1 MSYFTIKKIEKWS
14 NNQDI
19 SKLIDALNCENPEIR
34 KASILCLASIGDAL
48 ALESLQ
54 YIVDY
59 DNDEFVIITAEQA
72 IVSIQKTGIDSRINL
87 EPEQMQIAYNLNI
100 S

>member
-19 SKLIDALNCENPEIR
+19 SRLIDALNCEDSEIR
-34 KASILCLASIGDAL
+34 KASILSLGSIGDAV

-54 YIVDY
+54 YII
-59 DNDEFVIITAEQA
+59 DNDTDDFVKMTAEQA
-72 IVSIQKTGIDSRINL
+72 VVNIHKIGIDSRINL
-87 EPEQMQIAYNLNI
+87 EPVQLQIAYNLNI

>member
-14 NNQDI
+14 KNKET
-19 SKLIDALNCENPEIR
+19 SRLIDALNSEDSEIR
-34 KASILCLASIGDAL
+34 KASILSLGSIGDAV

-54 YIVDY
+54 YII
-59 DNDEFVIITAEQA
+59 DNDTDEFVKMTAEQA
-72 IVSIQKTGIDSRINL
+72 IVNIRKIGIDTRINL
-87 EPEQMQIAYNLNI
+87 EPIQLKLAYNLNI